1 MFVKVI
7 KQSYEDKNSITV
19 TKNMNNMKDVTN
31 KKKHIL
37 SMKYHAQWDKER
49 HAEEMSQA
57 NPS

>member
-31 KKKHIL
+31 KKKHKI
-37 SMKYHAQWDKER
+37 SMKYH
-49 HAEEMSQA
+49 EEWKGEGEGEGPLA
-57 NPS
+57 RPS